1 MDGQRTF
8 RAALLD
14 ARHPVPDGLITP
26 AGDVAERRFG
36 VYRNNVVQSLIE
48 AMRAGFPVIEKLIGA
63 ENFTNLAHGYVRA
76 NPPTSPLMMEYGGGF
91 CDYLRGFAP
100 LSHIAYLPDV
110 ARLELA
116 MRRSYHAAD
125 CTPLD
130 AARLGA
136 LDEAALPHVR
146 LIFAPAAQLIA
157 SSDWPLYD
165 IWRYNMEPG
174 APKPQARPQAVLIT
188 RPGFDPLPHPLSPEA
203 GAWVQNLMTGAQL
216 GTAGPAGFDPSETFP
231 LLITQGALTDFTTKD

>member
-1 MDGQRTF
+1 MEAQGTF

-14 ARHPVPDGLITP
+14 ASRPVPEGLVTP
-26 AGDVAERRFG
+26 AGEVAERRFD

-76 NPPTSPLMMEYGGGF
+76 HPPTSPLMMEYGAGF
-91 CDYLRGFAP
+91 CEYLSGFGP
-100 LSHIAYLPDV
+100 LAHIGYLPDV

-125 CTPLD
+125 AAPLD

-136 LDEAALPHVR
+136 LDAAALPQLR
-146 LIFAPAAQLIA
+146 LIFAPAAQLIR
-157 SSDWPLYD
+157 SDWPLYD
-165 IWRYNMEPG
+165 IWRFNMEPG
-174 APKPQARPQAVLIT
+174 APKPQARAQSVLIT
-188 RPGFDPLPHPLSPEA
+188 RPGYDPLPHPLSPAA
-203 GAWVQNLMTGAQL
+203 GAWVQDLMNGASL
-216 GTAGPAGFDPSETFP
+216 GTAGPEEFDPSDTFP